1 MITHFSVENFK
12 ALSKCSL
19 TNLKRINLLGGKNN
33 TGKSTMMEALF
44 FFHDRQNPDSLL
56 RLYRWRGELLVEL
69 NRFDVFA
76 PIFHGYNTE
85 NEIIMKVGEG
95 ADLETMKIKMGKEDQ
110 KTVHVNPNQKTTS
123 LETHTKSIADDRL
136 EMTVEFS
143 GPKKSKFSK
152 QVITHSI
159 KGAEDMEVHVNKSAQ
174 INTAIFLT
182 SRTPINSNENA
193 IRYGELT
200 KKNKESKILECLK
213 VIEPR
218 LKSITVIQQ
227 VNNQAVLYGDIG
239 LDVKVPIHFMGD
251 GITRVLS
258 ILLAIYSNPNGIV
271 FIDEIEN
278 GIHYSVMEQVWEMLD
293 MASEDCNCQLFI
305 TTHSYEC
312 LGALVSSNIK
322 QNDMNYIRLERKE
335 DVIISKE
342 YDFETLN
349 VAIEQGWEVR

>member
-12 ALSKCSL
+12 ALSNCSL

-56 RLYRWRGELLVEL
+56 RLYRWRGELLIEL

-76 PIFHGYNTE
+76 PIFHGYDTE
-85 NEIIMKVGEG
+85 KEISMKVNEG
-95 ADLETMKIKMGKEDQ
+95 TNLSTLKIKMGKENE
-110 KTVHVNPNQKTTS
+110 KTVHVIPNLKSTVLDS
-123 LETHTKSIADDRL
+123 HTKSIEDDRL
-136 EMTVEFS
+136 EMSVEFS
-143 GPKKSKFSK
+143 GPNKSKSGK

-159 KGAEDMEVHVNKSAQ
+159 KGAENMEVHVNKTMEIQS
-174 INTAIFLT
+174 AIFLT
-182 SRTPINSNENA
+182 SRTPINANENA

-200 KKNKESKILECLK
+200 KRNKEDMVLDCLK

-218 LKSITVIQQ
+218 LRSITVIQQ
-227 VNNQAVLYGDIG
+227 ANNQAVLYGDIG
-239 LDVKVPIHFMGD
+239 LDVKVPVHFMGD

-258 ILLAIYSNPNGIV
+258 ILLAIYSNPNGVV

-278 GIHYSVMEQVWEMLD
+278 GIHHTVMPKIWEMLD
-293 MASEDCNCQLFI
+293 VASKDCNCQLFI

-312 LGALVSSNIK
+312 LGALVSSDIT
-322 QNDMNYIRLERKE
+322 QSDLNYVRLERADE
-335 DVIISKE
+335 LIVSKE
-342 YDFETLN
+342 YNFDTLN
-349 VAIEQGWEVR
+349 IAIEQGWEVR